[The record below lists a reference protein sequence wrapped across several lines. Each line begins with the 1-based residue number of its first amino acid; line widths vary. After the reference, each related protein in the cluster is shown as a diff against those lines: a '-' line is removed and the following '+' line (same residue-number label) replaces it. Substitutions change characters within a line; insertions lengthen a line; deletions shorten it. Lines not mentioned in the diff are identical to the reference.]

1 MRPYLNFRALLAYGL
16 VVGCAFCV
24 GSASGSA
31 LAQETQDIQDNG
43 QAAESDASRVVLG
56 FEGERCLVESASL
69 SAAVH
74 TLAVQGG
81 PGSDDAP
88 LVARVRAHDAEGP
101 GVMLVLALSRGG
113 EALGERRIL
122 GADCDEVLAAAA
134 LVLTLAVS
142 PEVAL
147 PEQSS
152 LLLVATTAP
161 AARFVVAAPLFGAL
175 LAAPPQRG
183 ASALSP
189 RPARSASTREHVEAR
204 RDQDSGARAEAEA
217 DDADDRG
224 GINLAPSI
232 GVSALLAVGELPVAA
247 PGIEARFGLGVGPVR
262 LEAAGRYVFDQ
273 EADLGQHPT
282 GRVRVGLATGSVAA
296 CLPFSFGALT
306 VGPCAGLEVGGIWG
320 ESSGVTNPGAAMS
333 PWVAPWATATAT
345 VQVLPWLHLRGD
357 AGLTVPVVATDFVV
371 DGIGVVHR
379 PGAATFRL
387 GIGAEVHFR

>member
-1 MRPYLNFRALLAYGL
+1 M
-16 VVGCAFCV
+16 
-24 GSASGSA
+24 
-31 LAQETQDIQDNG
+31 AQETQDIG
-43 QAAESDASRVVLG
+43 EAAESDASRVVLG

-74 TLAVQGG
+74 TLAIQGG

-101 GVMLVLALSRGG
+101 GVMLVLALSRGD

-134 LVLTLAVS
+134 LVLTLATS
-142 PEVAL
+142 PDAEL
-147 PEQSS
+147 PEQDS
-152 LLLVATTAP
+152 LFLAP
-161 AARFVVAAPLFGAL
+161 AAPPVAAGPLFGAL

-183 ASALSP
+183 ASALLA

-204 RDQDSGARAEAEA
+204 RDEEPDEDFDEHSGARAEAEA
-217 DDADDRG
+217 DDAEDLG
-224 GINLAPSI
+224 GMDLAPSI

-247 PGIEARFGLGVGPVR
+247 PGIEARFGFGVGPVR

-273 EADLGQHPT
+273 EADLRQHPT

-296 CLPFSFGALT
+296 CLPFAFGAVT

-371 DGIGVVHR
+371 DGIGVVHS

>member
-1 MRPYLNFRALLAYGL
+1 MG
-16 VVGCAFCV
+16 V
-24 GSASGSA
+24 GSASGPA
-31 LAQETQDIQDNG
+31 LAQEISR
-43 QAAESDASRVVLG
+43 APESDASRVALH

-69 SAAVH
+69 SAAVR
-74 TLAVQGG
+74 TLEVEGG
-81 PGSDDAP
+81 PGSEYPP
-88 LVARVRAHDAEGP
+88 LTARVRAHDAEGP
-101 GVMLVLALSRGG
+101 GVMLVLALSRGD
-113 EALGERRIL
+113 EALGERRIV

-134 LVLTLAVS
+134 LVVTLVVSPDAGLAPTTASAVS
-142 PEVAL
+142 P
-147 PEQSS
+147 
-152 LLLVATTAP
+152 
-161 AARFVVAAPLFGAL
+161 VAAGPLFGAL

-189 RPARSASTREHVEAR
+189 RPARSASTREYVEAR
-204 RDQDSGARAEAEA
+204 RDEEPGARAEAEA
-217 DDADDRG
+217 DDAEGRG
-224 GINLAPSI
+224 GTHLAPSI

-247 PGIEARFGLGVGPVR
+247 PGVEARFGFGVGPVR
-262 LEAAGRYVFDQ
+262 LEAAGRYIFDQ

-296 CLPFSFGALT
+296 CLPFALGVLT
-306 VGPCAGLEVGGIWG
+306 VGPCVGLEAGGIWG
-320 ESSGVTNPGAAMS
+320 ESSGVTNPAAAMS

-345 VQVLPWLHLRGD
+345 VPVLPWLHLRAD